1 MNWSKF
7 FIAFVVIYVVGGIL
21 NYLIHSVLLM
31 ETYEGLSQIWR
42 PDMDRLMWLQWV
54 IPLFLIFF
62 FIYIF
67 ARGYEGRGIMEGVR
81 YGLIIWAFMSIP
93 TIYGQY
99 MVYPLPY
106 SLVWKWLL
114 GDLVLFLVYGILA
127 AVIYKPVG
135 AKKAA

>member
-7 FIAFVVIYVVGGIL
+7 WITFIVIYVVSGIL

-31 ETYEGLSQIWR
+31 NTYMAISNLWR
-42 PDMDRLMWLQWV
+42 PDMDRLMWVQFV
-54 IPLFLIFF
+54 TPLFFCFF
-62 FIYIF
+62 FVYIF

-81 YGLIIWAFMSIP
+81 YGLIMWGFLSIP
-93 TIYGQY
+93 QTFGQY

-114 GDLVLFLVYGILA
+114 ADLVVLPVLGILLA
-127 AVIYKPVG
+127 LIYKPAT
-135 AKKAA
+135 AKKA